1 MSRAFVLITTEPGSE
16 DSVLKGLR
24 KIEGVDETYFSYGV
38 YDIIAKIR
46 AESIDELKELVTQRI
61 RRLNRVRS
69 TLTMMIIEEAK

>member
-1 MSRAFVLITTEPGSE
+1 MSKAFVLITAEPGSE
-16 DSVLKGLR
+16 DAVLKDLK

-46 AESIDELKELVTQRI
+46 GESIDKLKELVTQRI
-61 RRLNRVRS
+61 RRLNKVRS